1 MANQPVFILPEGTER
16 YSKKDALRMNITAA
30 KVLAGIVRTTL
41 GPKGMDKMLVNSL
54 GDVTVTNDGA
64 TIMREMEI
72 NQPAARMLVE
82 TAKKQEE
89 IVGDGT
95 TSVVVIAGEL
105 LSKAEELLD
114 DGIAT
119 SVVVKGFRNATAKA
133 IEILNDIAIDADD
146 KETLKKVA
154 VTAMSGKG
162 SDYAKDH
169 LAELVVDAALRIEE
183 DGKSDIDNINIQ
195 RVSGDSVEDSFLAEG
210 IVIDKAPVSKN
221 MPSEVKDA
229 KIAVMKYPIELK
241 DMNTDTKLDITSP
254 DQFEAFLANEEQMIR
269 DLVNKIIDS
278 GANVLFCQ
286 KGIDD
291 LAEHYLKKAGVMA
304 YKRVKKSDI
313 ERISKATGAKLVTDI
328 EDLSEDK
335 LGSAGHVYLN
345 KLFDHELTFIEECE
359 NPKASSIV
367 LRGSTRYVTEQ
378 IARALD
384 DALGVVAAT
393 IEEGTVLI
401 GGGACEI
408 DLVKALRE
416 YGESVSGRE
425 QLAILKY
432 AEALEIIP
440 STLIENAGLD
450 TINLI
455 ADLKAAHEDSPFV
468 GINVFTGEV
477 VDMKDA
483 GVIEPLRV
491 KIQALQSAGEASEMI
506 LRIDDMIAARNAL
519 NSTGPDESGN
529 DASGMPPMPPAGGM
543 GGMGGMPPMM

>member
-1 MANQPVFILPEGTER
+1 MANQPIFILPEGTER
-16 YSKKDALRMNITAA
+16 YSKRDALSINITAA
-30 KVLAGIVRTTL
+30 KVLANIVRTTL
-41 GPKGMDKMLVNSL
+41 GPKGMDKMLTNSI
-54 GDVTVTNDGA
+54 GDVTITNDGA

-72 NQPAARMLVE
+72 AQPAARMLVE

-119 SVVVKGFRNATAKA
+119 SVVVKGYRNATAKA
-133 IEILNDIAIDADD
+133 VEILNDIAIDADD
-146 KETLKKVA
+146 RETLKKVA

-169 LAELVVDAALRIEE
+169 LADLVVDAALRIEE

-210 IVIDKAPVSKN
+210 IVIDKDPVSKS
-221 MPSEVKDA
+221 MPRDVEDA

-241 DMNTDTKLDITSP
+241 DINTNSKIDITSP
-254 DQFEAFLANEEQMIR
+254 DQFEAFLQNEEQMIK
-269 DLVNKIIDS
+269 DMVDQIVDS

-291 LAEHYLKKAGVMA
+291 MAEHYLKKAGVMA

-313 ERISKATGAKLVTDI
+313 DRIIKATGAKLVTDI
-328 EDLSEDK
+328 EDLNADK
-335 LGSAGHVYLN
+335 LGSAGHVYLD
-345 KLFDHELTFIEECE
+345 KVFDHDLTFIEECE
-359 NPKASSIV
+359 NPKACSIV

-378 IARALD
+378 ISRAID

-393 IEEGTVLI
+393 IEEGKVLI

-408 DLVKALRE
+408 DLVRQLRE

-432 AEALEIIP
+432 AEALEVIP
-440 STLIENAGLD
+440 KTLIENAGLD
-450 TINLI
+450 PINLI
-455 ADLKAAHEDSPFV
+455 ADLKAAHEDSKFI
-468 GINVFTGEV
+468 GIDVFTGEV

-491 KIQALQSAGEASEMI
+491 KVQALQSAGEAAEMI
-506 LRIDDMIAARNAL
+506 LRIDDMIAARDAL
-519 NSTGPDESGN
+519 NSTGTDESGN
-529 DASGMPPMPPAGGM
+529 DDSGMPPMPPEAM